1 MVKEKARLTRWIVG
15 TAPYDVAAL
24 VAKRWLSNSGAFH
37 CMTQLPSVSLPRGT
51 TCRAGTALSIFIG
64 WQPDKS
70 KKEESTALLV
80 RNVSRS
86 ERGRQS
92 AGQIPGP
99 GGEESTKWPKE
110 QEKGTCAAWRA
121 ACWIESQPSETSC
134 CEGEKKM

>member
-1 MVKEKARLTRWIVG
+1 MVVQLWCVPLHDPAPFGQLTAWYNVPG
-15 TAPYDVAAL
+15 GY
-24 VAKRWLSNSGAFH
+24 
-37 CMTQLPSVSLPRGT
+37 
-51 TCRAGTALSIFIG
+51 SIIHFSG

-70 KKEESTALLV
+70 KKEESTAALLV